1 MSGNGKESAQ
11 EKFAALGDEGRG
23 RLAVVIGG
31 ATGIGEA
38 TCEVLSE
45 RGWLLVVADINRD
58 AAAITAK
65 RLGGHAQWL
74 DTTKPETVEAAA
86 QEIEDAHGP
95 VFAMVMC
102 AAIFQPRRPIDETPL
117 DEWERILRTNVFG
130 TYMANL
136 AFGRRMAAHGEGA
149 MVNLSSWNGIRTT
162 PQHAYAASK
171 AGVNMLTEGM
181 AVEWGR
187 SGVRVNGIMPGF
199 VEVPRVAKQIADGK
213 RYAGHPKDL
222 SALGR
227 IVQPREVGDAIS
239 FLISDRAAAITG
251 VNLAVDTGTLVA
263 PSWSMFGG
271 SPAARPR
278 SKTQP
283 LPASAKLPAMTGR

>member
-1 MSGNGKESAQ
+1 MSNNVKDATQ
-11 EKFAALGDEGRG
+11 RFAALGDEGRQ
-23 RLAVVIGG
+23 RLAVVVGG
-31 ATGIGEA
+31 AISIGEA
-38 TCEVLSE
+38 TCEVLAE
-45 RGWLLVVADINRD
+45 RGWRIVVADINRENGKK
-58 AAAITAK
+58 TAE
-65 RLGGHAQWL
+65 RLGGHAHWV
-74 DTTKPETVEAAA
+74 DTTKPETVEAVA
-86 QEIEDAHGP
+86 QEIEAAHGP

-102 AAIFQPRRPIDETPL
+102 AAIFQPRRPIEETPL
-117 DEWERILRTNVFG
+117 DEWERILRTNVYG
-130 TYMANL
+130 TYLTNL

-149 MVNLSSWNGIRTT
+149 IVNLSSWNGIRTT

-199 VEVPRVAKQIADGK
+199 VEVPRVAKQISDGK
-213 RYAGHPKDL
+213 RYSGHPKDL

-227 IVQPREVGDAIS
+227 IVQPREVGEAIS

-263 PSWSMFGG
+263 PSWAMFGG

-278 SKTQP
+278 GEATP
-283 LPASAKLPAMTGR
+283 LPEAANLRAYATR